1 MQLKWK
7 FCCANASAISTSL
20 TSFFSSIFI
29 LVPSLSVL
37 VFVLRFTIVREGG
50 GEFLRVWA
58 VRMCFISIIHFLS
71 VRGSMGI
78 AEPRLVRSS
87 SFLDLLDLVR
97 D

>member
-1 MQLKWK
+1 M
-7 FCCANASAISTSL
+7 
-20 TSFFSSIFI
+20 
-29 LVPSLSVL
+29 SVL

-58 VRMCFISIIHFLS
+58 VRMWFISIIHFLS